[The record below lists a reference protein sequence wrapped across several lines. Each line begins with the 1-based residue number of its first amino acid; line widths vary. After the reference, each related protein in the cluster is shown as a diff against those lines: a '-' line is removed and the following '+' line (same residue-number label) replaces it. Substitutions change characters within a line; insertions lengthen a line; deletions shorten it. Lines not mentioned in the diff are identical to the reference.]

1 MGKKD
6 NEKKMNNYKKEKI
19 INYYVNIISLTSLLN
34 EVKKFLFLKKGHYV
48 CVSNV
53 HQCIE
58 AYERKE
64 FAEVVNNADLAI
76 PDGRP
81 IYWAL
86 KLLNHKEAEH
96 LPGHYVTKKLCKFA
110 AENNLRIGFYGG
122 ENKSL
127 DKCISNLKNEYEGL
141 IVSYSYSP
149 PFRILTNDEKKE
161 IIDNINNSK
170 TEIYLFV

>member
-1 MGKKD
+1 MATEDVNIK
-6 NEKKMNNYKKEKI
+6 NNYKIDAEIKKEKI
-19 INYYVNIISLTSLLN
+19 INFYINIISIPEFLEKVKSFLL
-34 EVKKFLFLKKGHYV
+34 LKKGHYI

-86 KLLNHKEAEH
+86 KLLSNKEAEQ
-96 LPGHYVTKKLCKFA
+96 LPSYYVTKEIYKLA
-110 AENNLRIGFYGG
+110 AENNLSIGFYGG
-122 ENKSL
+122 ESKSL
-127 DKCISNLKNEYEGL
+127 DKCISNLKKEYEKL
-141 IVSYSYSP
+141 KINYAYSP
-149 PFRILTNDEKKE
+149 PFRILTREEKKT
-161 IIDNINNSK
+161 NCW
-170 TEIYLFV
+170 